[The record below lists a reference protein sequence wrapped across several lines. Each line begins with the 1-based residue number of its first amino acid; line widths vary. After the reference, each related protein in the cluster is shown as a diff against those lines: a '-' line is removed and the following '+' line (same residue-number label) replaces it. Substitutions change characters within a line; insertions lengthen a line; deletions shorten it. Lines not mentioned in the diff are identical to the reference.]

1 MKTLQRY
8 VLSGYVSAFLL
19 GMVVL
24 TFVLSIGLLVKA
36 TQLVIKGLEPSLI
49 LNFLAVSIPESFS
62 FTIPLSV
69 LVSALLVFGRL
80 SSDGETSAMRA
91 CGINIWTVVAPLALF
106 GILLASISIFVNSYV
121 APRGYLA
128 RHLIATGAKG
138 MNAVKLLEPGRFID
152 EFPGMTVRFAR
163 KEGDVLYDL
172 LIYDR
177 SNPDF
182 TREIRAESAIVT
194 VNEPDMTLDMRSVRI
209 DPFSETQ
216 PGAATADRLV
226 HTLKGVMT
234 PAQYRPRVGGLL
246 NGELRNSIADNE
258 TRVAEWADRIERR
271 YSSVTNSAAELMR
284 AREELA
290 MRQEEASAISNRLV
304 AAGLG
309 ADAMVTDESYSNA
322 LVAVASAKADEEN
335 TNKAKNVYE
344 AQLAGAKRSKAEAE
358 RKISEM
364 RTEFSRRFALGV
376 APVIFL
382 LIGIPLG
389 MRTSRRESNIGATIS
404 LGIMILYY
412 AFLILAKSVAK
423 RPEFQP
429 HILIWVPSVVCLVLA
444 VILIRRNR

>member
-36 TQLVIKGLEPSLI
+36 TQLVIKGLEPRLI

-91 CGINIWTVVAPLALF
+91 CGINIWTVVAPLAVF
-106 GILLASISIFVNSYV
+106 GLVLAAISISVNSFV

-138 MNAVKLLEPGRFID
+138 MSAVKLLEPGRFID

-163 KEGDVLYDL
+163 KDGDMLYDL

-177 SNPDF
+177 SDPEF
-182 TREIRAESAIVT
+182 TREIRAESALVT
-194 VNEPDMTLDMRSVRI
+194 VNEPDMMLDMRSVRI
-209 DPFSETQ
+209 DPFSATQ

-226 HTLKGVMT
+226 HTLKGVMA
-234 PAQYRPRVGGLL
+234 PAQYKPRVGGLL
-246 NGELRNSIADNE
+246 NGELRESIADNE
-258 TRVAEWADRIERR
+258 NRVAEWSERIERR
-271 YSSVTNSAAELMR
+271 YASFTNSVEELVR
-284 AREELA
+284 AREGLA
-290 MRQEEASAISNRLV
+290 ASQNEAAAISNRLV
-304 AAGLG
+304 AAGC
-309 ADAMVTDESYSNA
+309 DPSAMEKDEAYSNA
-322 LVAVASAKADEEN
+322 LVAVSVAVETEKKAGEVKVIQE
-335 TNKAKNVYE
+335 T
-344 AQLAGAKRSKAEAE
+344 QLAGAKRSKAEAE

-376 APVIFL
+376 APMVFL

-389 MRTSRRESNIGATIS
+389 MRTSRRESNIGAAIS

-423 RPEFQP
+423 KPEFQP
-429 HILIWVPSVVCLVLA
+429 HVLIWIPSVVCLVLA
-444 VILIRRNR
+444 VVLIRRNR